1 MPRTTEISLILSV
14 ALFSMIGLSGCG
26 KSKQNAALALDE
38 ARLTVASAKSADAQT
53 YAPEPLQAAEA
64 ALRKAEDAFRG
75 LHYESARTEAE
86 KAVMFAKEA
95 QTDAEKKAAELKKQK
110 TAKNPVKRTAKRKAR

>member
-1 MPRTTEISLILSV
+1 MTRTIKITLMLSV
-14 ALFSMIGLSGCG
+14 AIFSMIGLSGCG

-38 ARLTVASAKSADAQT
+38 ARLTVASAKSAGAQA

-64 ALRKAEDAFRG
+64 ALKKSEDAFRG

-86 KAVMFAKEA
+86 TAVLFAKGA
-95 QTDAEKKAAELKKQK
+95 QTDAEKKAAELKRQK
-110 TAKNPVKRTAKRKAR
+110 ASKKTVKRTAKRKAR